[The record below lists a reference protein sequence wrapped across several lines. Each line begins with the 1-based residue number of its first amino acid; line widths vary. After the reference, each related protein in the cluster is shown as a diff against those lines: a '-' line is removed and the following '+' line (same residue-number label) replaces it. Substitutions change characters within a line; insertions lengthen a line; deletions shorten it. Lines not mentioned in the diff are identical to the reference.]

1 MSWRF
6 RVSDTDIRKMFENAN
21 KMAEMDLETP
31 LRQLTRKILNE
42 ERKYLYSDEKP
53 AQRKKNIKNFIEDA
67 RNSGNFNT
75 VTEV

>member
-1 MSWRF
+1 M
-6 RVSDTDIRKMFENAN
+6 SDTDIRKIFEEAK
-21 KMAEMDLETP
+21 KMAEIELETP

-67 RNSGNFNT
+67 RKSGSFNNIK
-75 VTEV
+75 EV

>member
-6 RVSDTDIRKMFENAN
+6 RVSDTDIRKIFEEAN
-21 KMAEMDLETP
+21 KMVEVELETP

-75 VTEV
+75 VKEV

>member
-1 MSWRF
+1 
-6 RVSDTDIRKMFENAN
+6 VSDTDIRKIFEEAN
-21 KMAEMDLETP
+21 KMAEVELETP

-75 VTEV
+75 VKEV

>member
-1 MSWRF
+1 M
-6 RVSDTDIRKMFENAN
+6 SDTDIRKIFEEAK
-21 KMAEMDLETP
+21 KMAEMELETP

-67 RNSGNFNT
+67 RNSGNFNN
-75 VTEV
+75 VKEV

>member
-1 MSWRF
+1 M
-6 RVSDTDIRKMFENAN
+6 SDTDIRKIFEEAE
-21 KMAEMDLETP
+21 KMAEMELETP

>member
-1 MSWRF
+1 M
-6 RVSDTDIRKMFENAN
+6 SDTDIRKIFEEAN
-21 KMAEMDLETP
+21 KMAEVELETP

-75 VTEV
+75 FTEV

>member
-6 RVSDTDIRKMFENAN
+6 RVSDTDIRKIFEEAK
-21 KMAEMDLETP
+21 KMAEMELETP

>member
-1 MSWRF
+1 M
-6 RVSDTDIRKMFENAN
+6 SDTDIRKIFEEAN
-21 KMAEMDLETP
+21 KMAEVELETP

-67 RNSGNFNT
+67 RNSGSFNT
-75 VTEV
+75 VKEV

>member
-1 MSWRF
+1 MSG
-6 RVSDTDIRKMFENAN
+6 TDNRKLFENAN
-21 KMAEMDLETP
+21 KMAEVELETP

-75 VTEV
+75 VKEV

>member
-6 RVSDTDIRKMFENAN
+6 RVSDMNIRKIFEEAK
-21 KMAEMDLETP
+21 KMAEIELETP

-67 RNSGNFNT
+67 RKSGNFNNIK
-75 VTEV
+75 EV

>member
-1 MSWRF
+1 M
-6 RVSDTDIRKMFENAN
+6 SDTDIRKIFEEA
-21 KMAEMDLETP
+21 KKIAEMELETP

-75 VTEV
+75 FTEV

>member
-6 RVSDTDIRKMFENAN
+6 RVSDTDIRKIFEEAK
-21 KMAEMDLETP
+21 KMAEMELETP

-67 RNSGNFNT
+67 RNSGNFNNIK
-75 VTEV
+75 EV

>member
-6 RVSDTDIRKMFENAN
+6 RVSDTDIRKIFEEAK
-21 KMAEMDLETP
+21 KMAEIELETP

-67 RNSGNFNT
+67 RKSGSFNNIK
-75 VTEV
+75 EV

>member
-1 MSWRF
+1 M
-6 RVSDTDIRKMFENAN
+6 SDTDIRKIFEEAK
-21 KMAEMDLETP
+21 KMAEMELETP

-75 VTEV
+75 FTEV

>member
-6 RVSDTDIRKMFENAN
+6 RVSDTDIRKIFEEAN
-21 KMAEMDLETP
+21 KMAEVELETP

-75 VTEV
+75 VKEV

>member
-6 RVSDTDIRKMFENAN
+6 RVSDTDIRKIFEEAN
-21 KMAEMDLETP
+21 KMAEVELETP

-75 VTEV
+75 FTEV

>member
-6 RVSDTDIRKMFENAN
+6 RVSDTDIRKIFEEAE
-21 KMAEMDLETP
+21 KMAEMELETP

>member
-1 MSWRF
+1 M
-6 RVSDTDIRKMFENAN
+6 SDTDIRKIFEEAN
-21 KMAEMDLETP
+21 KMAEVELETP

-75 VTEV
+75 VKEV

>member
-1 MSWRF
+1 M
-6 RVSDTDIRKMFENAN
+6 SDTAIRKMFEEAK
-21 KMAEMDLETP
+21 KMAEIELETP

-67 RNSGNFNT
+67 RKSGNFNN
-75 VTEV
+75 VKEV

>member
-1 MSWRF
+1 
-6 RVSDTDIRKMFENAN
+6 VSDTDIRKLFENAN

-31 LRQLTRKILNE
+31 LRQLTRKIINE

-67 RNSGNFNT
+67 RKSGNFNT

>member
-6 RVSDTDIRKMFENAN
+6 RVSDTDIRKIFEEAK
-21 KMAEMDLETP
+21 KMAEMELETP

-67 RNSGNFNT
+67 RNSGNFNN
-75 VTEV
+75 VKEV

>member
-6 RVSDTDIRKMFENAN
+6 RVSDTAIRKMFEEAK
-21 KMAEMDLETP
+21 KMAEIELETP

-67 RNSGNFNT
+67 RKSGSFNNIK
-75 VTEV
+75 EV

>member
-1 MSWRF
+1 M
-6 RVSDTDIRKMFENAN
+6 SDTDIRKIFEEAK
-21 KMAEMDLETP
+21 KMAEMELETP

-67 RNSGNFNT
+67 RNSGNFNNIK
-75 VTEV
+75 EV

>member
-6 RVSDTDIRKMFENAN
+6 RVSDTDIRKLFENAN

-31 LRQLTRKILNE
+31 LRQLTRKIINE

-67 RNSGNFNT
+67 RKSGNFNT

>member
-6 RVSDTDIRKMFENAN
+6 RVSDTDIKKLFENAN

-31 LRQLTRKILNE
+31 LRQLTRKIINE

>member
-6 RVSDTDIRKMFENAN
+6 RVSDTDIRKIFEEA
-21 KMAEMDLETP
+21 KKIAEMELETP

-75 VTEV
+75 FTEV

>member
-6 RVSDTDIRKMFENAN
+6 RVSDTDIRKIFEEAK
-21 KMAEMDLETP
+21 KMAEMELETP

-75 VTEV
+75 FTEV

>member
-1 MSWRF
+1 M
-6 RVSDTDIRKMFENAN
+6 SDTDIRKIFEEAK
-21 KMAEMDLETP
+21 KMAEIELETP

-67 RNSGNFNT
+67 RKSGNFNNIK
-75 VTEV
+75 EV

>member
-6 RVSDTDIRKMFENAN
+6 RVSDTAIRKMFEEAK
-21 KMAEMDLETP
+21 KMAEIELETP

-67 RNSGNFNT
+67 RKSGNFNN
-75 VTEV
+75 VKEV